1 MLQLVIGRIP
11 VLWIKAIHIMAV
23 ISWMAGL
30 FYLPRLMVYHVQAE
44 PGSDKS
50 ETFKIMERR
59 LYKAI
64 MVPAMV
70 VAWIC
75 GLVLAVEW
83 DYFSEGWFHA
93 KLLFVVILTV
103 FNFMLGKRL
112 KEFADDRNQY
122 SERYFRIINEI
133 PTLIMI
139 AVVILVIL
147 RPF

>member
-1 MLQLVIGRIP
+1 
-11 VLWIKAIHIMAV
+11 MAV

-64 MVPAMV
+64 MNPAMV

-75 GLVLAVEW
+75 GLVIAVEW
-83 DYFSEGWFHA
+83 DYFRDGWFHA
-93 KLLFVVILTV
+93 KLLFVILLTI
-103 FNFMLGKRL
+103 FHFMLGKRL
-112 KEFADDRNQY
+112 KEFAADRNKH
-122 SERYFRIINEI
+122 SERYFRMINEI
-133 PTLIMI
+133 PTLIMVV
-139 AVVILVIL
+139 VVILVIL

>member
-1 MLQLVIGRIP
+1 MLWV
-11 VLWIKAIHIMAV
+11 KAIHIMAV

-64 MVPAMV
+64 MVPAMIV
-70 VAWIC
+70 SWIC
-75 GLVLAVEW
+75 GLVVAFEW
-83 DYFSEGWFHA
+83 GYFSEGWFHA
-93 KLLFVVILTV
+93 KLLFVVFLTI
-103 FNFMLGKRL
+103 FHFMLGIRL
-112 KEFADDRNQY
+112 KEFAEDRNHH
-122 SERYFRIINEI
+122 SERYFRMINEI

-139 AVVILVIL
+139 VVVILVIL